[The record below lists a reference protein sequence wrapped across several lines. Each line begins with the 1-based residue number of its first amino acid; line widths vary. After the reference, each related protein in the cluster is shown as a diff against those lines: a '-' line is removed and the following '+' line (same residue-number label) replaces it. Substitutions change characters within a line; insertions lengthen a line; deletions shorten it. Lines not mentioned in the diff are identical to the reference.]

1 MFHDDGTSS
10 FHHRYALFELGA
22 SAIGEI
28 DHLASIVR
36 PQISAL
42 LNARAAHLEG
52 FGSLD
57 GVIEGKGEIIDHTAI
72 DGIVI
77 LNREEPA
84 FQQWVERA
92 GPRHIISVG
101 KDALIAWSQELINES
116 GCCMPT
122 GRSTHPYR
130 HSVST

>member
-1 MFHDDGTSS
+1 MARLRS
-10 FHHRYALFELGA
+10 HHRYALFELRA

-28 DHLASIVR
+28 DHLASIVGLNL
-36 PQISAL
+36 SASQCEL
-42 LNARAAHLEG
+42 LTLG

-57 GVIEGKGEIIDHTAI
+57 GVIEEGEIIDHTAI

-84 FQQWVERA
+84 FQQWVEA
-92 GPRHIISVG
+92 GPRHVISVG
-101 KDALIAWSQELINES
+101 RAHADRLGLKCLINES

>member
-1 MFHDDGTSS
+1 MTQELNVLVFHDDGV
-10 FHHRYALFELGA
+10 FAHHRYALFELGA

-36 PQISAL
+36 
-42 LNARAAHLEG
+42 LNLASQCETAHLEG

-84 FQQWVERA
+84 LSNGSRA
-92 GPRHIISVG
+92 GPRHVISVG
-101 KDALIAWSQELINES
+101 RVHADRLV
-116 GCCMPT
+116 
-122 GRSTHPYR
+122 R
-130 HSVST
+130 V